1 MIPLSM
7 LLKRK
12 DNTEAAVATDSADCA
27 CACDAAPKKQ
37 QTLEQHLKQYH
48 HGQMPKGDCSW
59 LKQYKKDHPDWQ
71 KDAAKVSKGEA
82 AVDTAK
88 KDAAP
93 KGKDKLKGS
102 SKDVLKR
109 FGVKE
114 EDIPS
119 DVGEQVKMVN
129 KLTKFDEYKKGAEE
143 RDKKRIA
150 TAQKQFPS
158 PKLVTRQAAGFNDD
172 GTYNH
177 EKDVYGFGNGKD
189 YVEFTGK
196 ELDDLAKKG
205 GKKDSASEYL
215 DAVEK
220 DRKSKKSDKKDGGAK
235 KDDAAKGGEEKDALQ
250 KYPTKA
256 EVSKHFDFEKA
267 EKVIW
272 GEVSKFDHIKNMD
285 SDILGDGKL
294 SLAFDMVNGGMFNKD
309 CEKVLGDA
317 LEKLGIPRSDMERPT
332 KGGSGNRAIV
342 SVKLDSLVDPSL
354 AKNDGM
360 SPEEIIDN
368 NSEEDIEAMFSDD
381 TRKQIVAN
389 ARKVAKKDGYG
400 QYILWSPDLGWS
412 FSRKY
417 GQEDSFKDFG
427 QEIMGEVE
435 LINDGNITYPEF
447 HVNTDFDRMK
457 PVRRYDAIMKA
468 LEARKKELAK

>member
-7 LLKRK
+7 LRKRN
-12 DNTEAAVATDSADCA
+12 DNTETAVATDAADCG
-27 CACDAAPKKQ
+27 CACDAAPKKP

-48 HGQMPKGDCSW
+48 GGQMPKGDCSW

-102 SKDVLKR
+102 SLEVLKR

-119 DVGEQVKMVN
+119 DVGERAKMVD
-129 KLTKFDEYKKGAEE
+129 KLTKFDEYKKGQKE

-177 EKDVYGFGNGKD
+177 EKDVYGFGDGKD

-205 GKKDSASEYL
+205 GKKSSAAEYL

-220 DRKSKKSDKKDGGAK
+220 DRKSKKSEKKDGKDSDVRLPNYPSKEDMK
-235 KDDAAKGGEEKDALQ
+235 KN
-250 KYPTKA
+250 
-256 EVSKHFDFEKA
+256 FDFDKLEKG
-267 EKVIW
+267 VW
-272 GEVSKFDHIKNMD
+272 GEMSKLDHIKDMD
-285 SDILGDGKL
+285 ADIFGDGKL
-294 SLAFDMVNGGMFNKD
+294 SLSFTMAKGGQFGKGATDLLGNAM
-309 CEKVLGDA
+309 EKM
-317 LEKLGIPRSDMERPT
+317 GIPRSAIETPSQ
-332 KGGSGNRAIV
+332 SGDKATV
-342 SVKLDSLVDPSL
+342 AVKLDALINKAL
-354 AKNDGM
+354 AHGDDEDTG
-360 SPEEIIDN
+360 SPEYIVDVH
-368 NSEEDIEAMFSDD
+368 SESDIEAMFSDD
-381 TRKQIVAN
+381 TRKLCVAN
-389 ARKVAKKDGYG
+389 ARKQAKKDGYN
-400 QYILWSPDLGWS
+400 QFILWSPSLGWS
-412 FSRKY
+412 YTRDYK
-417 GQEDSFKDFG
+417 QEDSFKEDG
-427 QEIMGEVE
+427 QEIMGKVE
-435 LINDGNITYPEF
+435 IVNDGNIQYPEF

-457 PVRRYDAIMKA
+457 PVKHYEAIQKL
-468 LEARKKELAK
+468 LEEKKKKLAK